1 MKIVMEHIFL
11 KEMFNILKSY
21 IAFTIICPYYLKEQ
35 ELQKVK
41 RLLATLHDEKEYVLH
56 MTNLKTSVNLGL
68 LLKKVGRVIKFNQE
82 SWLKLCIDMNKEVR
96 QNPKRNFKKYYLS
109 YIMIIYNK
117 YSFYVDE

>member
-82 SWLKLCIDMNKEVR
+82 SWFKPCMDLNKEVR
-96 QNPKRNFKKYYLS
+96 QNPKGNFKKYYLS

-117 YSFYVDE
+117 YLFYVDE

>member
-117 YSFYVDE
+117 YLFYVDE

>member
-82 SWLKLCIDMNKEVR
+82 SWFKLCIVMNKEVG
-96 QNPKRNFKKYYLS
+96 QNRKMNFKKYYLS

-117 YSFYVDE
+117 YLFYVDE

>member
-82 SWLKLCIDMNKEVR
+82 SWLKLCIDMNKEVG
-96 QNPKRNFKKYYLS
+96 QNAKRNFKKYYLS

-117 YSFYVDE
+117 YLFYVDE

>member
-35 ELQKVK
+35 KLQKVK

-96 QNPKRNFKKYYLS
+96 QNPKMNFKKYYLS

-117 YSFYVDE
+117 YPFYVDE

>member
-96 QNPKRNFKKYYLS
+96 QNAKRNFKKYYLS

-117 YSFYVDE
+117 YLFYVDE

>member
-82 SWLKLCIDMNKEVR
+82 SWFKLCIDMNKEVR

-117 YSFYVDE
+117 YLFYVDE